1 MDESIVIK
9 ENGIP
14 LDYEPQFGI
23 FHDLIKFR
31 VREIL
36 LVSSFYDAFVLEED
50 GRLSERIFSEYIDLN
65 LRFIPRIVRVSSAE
79 EAIAALE
86 KGSFDLVITMTR
98 LTGMDSL
105 EFGKKVK
112 TMDPDMPVVLLTY
125 DWIPPDRLIRFRE
138 TGYIDKVFYWGGDTK
153 ILLAIIKYVE
163 DRKNV
168 DNDIKL
174 GVRVIVVIED
184 SPRYYSLFLPIIY
197 TEIMMQTRL
206 LISEGVNDLH
216 RLLRMRARPKII
228 MAETYEQGIKL
239 YKKYK
244 KNLLGIIS
252 DIRFPRKGK
261 IDPESGFRFAR
272 KIKEEIPDLPIL
284 LQSSNSDNR
293 EKAYSMGLDFLSKY
307 SNNMLQE
314 LQTFILTNFGF
325 GDFVFRNES
334 GAEIGRARNLQEF
347 RKMIDIIPDESLKFH
362 AGKNHISIWLRART
376 EFETAE
382 SLRPKQISDFKGIDG
397 LRSFIRREIQNLLT
411 KNQYGVITDFGQV
424 TFDSENSFVRL
435 GSGSLGGKARGLA
448 FLNALLAKTG

>member
-1 MDESIVIK
+1 MTKLDHDIGKGLEV
-9 ENGIP
+9 
-14 LDYEPQFGI
+14 DYEPQFGI

-65 LRFIPRIVRVSSAE
+65 LRFIPRIIRVSSGE

-86 KGSFDLVITMTR
+86 KSSFDLVITMTR

-105 EFGKKVK
+105 EFGQKVK
-112 TMDPDMPVVLLTY
+112 SMYPDMPVVLLTY
-125 DWIPPDRLIRFRE
+125 DWIPPDRLIKFRE
-138 TGYIDKVFYWGGDTK
+138 TGFIDKVFYWGGDTK

-163 DRKNV
+163 DKKNI

-197 TEIMMQTRL
+197 TEIMTQTRL

-239 YKKYK
+239 YNKYK

-261 IDPESGFRFAR
+261 IDPESGFRFAG
-272 KIKEEIPDLPIL
+272 KVKDEIPDLPIL
-284 LQSSNSDNR
+284 LQSSNSGNR
-293 EKAYSMGLDFLSKY
+293 EKAYSMGLDFLNKY

-314 LQTFILTNFGF
+314 LQNFILNNFGF
-325 GDFVFRNES
+325 GDFIFRNKS
-334 GAEIGRARNLQEF
+334 
-347 RKMIDIIPDESLKFH
+347 
-362 AGKNHISIWLRART
+362 
-376 EFETAE
+376 
-382 SLRPKQISDFKGIDG
+382 
-397 LRSFIRREIQNLLT
+397 
-411 KNQYGVITDFGQV
+411 
-424 TFDSENSFVRL
+424 
-435 GSGSLGGKARGLA
+435 GSGNRPCQEYS
-448 FLNALLAKTG
+448 

>member
-1 MDESIVIK
+1 MDES
-9 ENGIP
+9 NRTGM
-14 LDYEPQFGI
+14 LQDYEPQFGI

-31 VREIL
+31 VRDIL

-65 LRFIPRIVRVSSAE
+65 LRFIPRIIRVSTAE
-79 EAIAALE
+79 EALAALE

-98 LTGMDSL
+98 LRGMDSL

-112 TMDPDMPVVLLTY
+112 SMDPDMPVVLLTY
-125 DWIPPDRLIRFRE
+125 DWIPPDKLIRFRE

-197 TEIMMQTRL
+197 REIMTQTRL

-216 RLLRMRARPKII
+216 RILRMRARPKII
-228 MAETYEQGIKL
+228 MAETYEQGISL
-239 YKKYK
+239 YTKYR

-272 KIKEEIPDLPIL
+272 KIKEE
-284 LQSSNSDNR
+284 
-293 EKAYSMGLDFLSKY
+293 
-307 SNNMLQE
+307 
-314 LQTFILTNFGF
+314 
-325 GDFVFRNES
+325 
-334 GAEIGRARNLQEF
+334 
-347 RKMIDIIPDESLKFH
+347 
-362 AGKNHISIWLRART
+362 
-376 EFETAE
+376 
-382 SLRPKQISDFKGIDG
+382 
-397 LRSFIRREIQNLLT
+397 
-411 KNQYGVITDFGQV
+411 
-424 TFDSENSFVRL
+424 
-435 GSGSLGGKARGLA
+435 
-448 FLNALLAKTG
+448 